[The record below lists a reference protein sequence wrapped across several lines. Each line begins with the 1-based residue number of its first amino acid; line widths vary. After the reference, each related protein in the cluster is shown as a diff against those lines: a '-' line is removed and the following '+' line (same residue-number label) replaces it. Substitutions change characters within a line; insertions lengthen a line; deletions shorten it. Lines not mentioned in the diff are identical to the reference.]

1 MFTNARVALP
11 ETQQTQQQARRRYEI
26 KCPAP
31 AEASTNQSANNIAEC
46 AADRNGR
53 VKDRHDATAFFDRE
67 KVGQDCRCCRAVAA
81 FANSNANSSRKE
93 NGECRRQTG
102 AAAGQA
108 PQNHSGTDDDPARE
122 SIGKQTE
129 NRCAD
134 HVSYKKRVAE
144 QTGLRH
150 SVYVVRRK
158 KTGANIRLERS
169 QNLPIDIIKQID
181 PEQEQ
186 KRTVRAANRFLHATF
201 HRQWAIA
208 DGHALIVTDKQW
220 LPCPPLSARCISL
233 RGHRCA
239 AFIVSRHTG

>member
-53 VKDRHDATAFFDRE
+53 VKDRHDATAFFDQE

-93 NGECRRQTG
+93 YGECRRQPG
-102 AAAGQA
+102 AAAGQT
-108 PQNHSGTDDDPARE
+108 PQNHSGADDDPARE
-122 SIGKQTE
+122 SIGEQTE

-134 HVSYKKRVAE
+134 HVSYKERVAK

-150 SVYVVRRK
+150 SVYIASCE
-158 KTGANIRLERS
+158 KTRANIRLES
-169 QNLPIDIIKQID
+169 GENLPIDVIKQID
-181 PEQEQ
+181 PEQKQ
-186 KRTVRAANRFLHATF
+186 QRTVCAADWFLHAAF
-201 HRQWAIA
+201 HRQLPIA
-208 DGHALIVTDKQW
+208 DGHALIVNDKQW
-220 LPCPPLSARCISL
+220 PPCPPLSERCISL
-233 RGHRCA
+233 RGRCFA
-239 AFIVSRHTG
+239 AFTVSRRTA